1 MTRHEVQILRAVGMA
16 QVAVASKS
24 GVSVQSVRRIEREA
38 PMTTSGEKSLVR
50 QRRVGRP
57 SIATPWTATIESWL
71 TEDRGLPSGEIVRRL
86 REEHGYAGGK
96 SAVYELVRRLR
107 PVPVAPVV
115 RFEGVAGEF
124 SQHDFGQVHLHYAS
138 GRHERIR
145 FFASRLKWSLHR
157 PSIAPANLKDLNK
170 EVGDWIGAWTLTPNG
185 K

>member
-1 MTRHEVQILRAVGMA
+1 
-16 QVAVASKS
+16 
-24 GVSVQSVRRIEREA
+24 
-38 PMTTSGEKSLVR
+38 MTTSGEKSLVR

-124 SQHDFGQVHLHYAS
+124 SQHDFGQVHLHYAN

-145 FFASRLKWSLHR
+145 FFASKQPCGWDVYPYSEVRRRQH
-157 PSIAPANLKDLNK
+157 ICAEPAI
-170 EVGDWIGAWTLTPNG
+170 EPGDREHSARE
-185 K
+185 